1 MADFCYPP
9 LEAIMRF
16 HIKARVGSHWE
27 AVEFCWCDGKRN
39 RVRKQSGSVNAHAQ
53 RNGKEVTLHSDI
65 RMVSNIT
72 NYSVVCDC
80 DTTIRN

>member
-1 MADFCYPP
+1 
-9 LEAIMRF
+9 MRF